1 MMLHQI
7 LILTSYVLVCQKLEL
22 TGNSLASLPAELSR
36 LTYLKELLLNINE
49 FTTVPVSVLSGL
61 TGLKTIDLSQQVAPQ
76 YHYPPVDSV
85 FLIPTPLLPML
96 HPGLVKLDLRQRKPW
111 DSVSLFHLG
120 DALAA
125 VADRSP
131 PLTLLL

>member
-1 MMLHQI
+1 M
-7 LILTSYVLVCQKLEL
+7 
-22 TGNSLASLPAELSR
+22 
-36 LTYLKELLLNINE
+36 
-49 FTTVPVSVLSGL
+49 
-61 TGLKTIDLSQQVAPQ
+61 LKTIDLSQQHKPR
-76 YHYPPVDSV
+76 YRFISVDPA
-85 FLIPTPLLPML
+85 FEIPTPLLPIV